1 MNQQLVYTPL
11 AEPFVIGVMSV
22 VAVILSV
29 FSSNLLILSLVF
41 LYVILIGAM
50 HVYIRKVSRVEW
62 EYSQGNS
69 NVFIGETNRCKIKIS
84 NKSIFPIFNVV
95 FRFKCEN
102 KLTWNHD
109 EINKNHSTGSNYYM
123 NFNLKGRES
132 VLFDLQ
138 AVAVKKGNCE
148 MGRS

>member
-1 MNQQLVYTPL
+1 MQNKNFKQ
-11 AEPFVIGVMSV
+11 IN
-22 VAVILSV
+22 
-29 FSSNLLILSLVF
+29 FSYF
-41 LYVILIGAM
+41 Y
-50 HVYIRKVSRVEW
+50 
-62 EYSQGNS
+62 
-69 NVFIGETNRCKIKIS
+69 
-84 NKSIFPIFNVV
+84 VV

-138 AVAVKKGNCE
+138 AVAVKGELRDGKKLKL
-148 MGRS
+148 SLQIPLDL